1 MLQRITNNFAALTIG
16 GVALAWLF
24 PPAFTWMTDGSI
36 RVAGQPL
43 LSLALGM
50 IMLAMGLTLSFDD
63 YRGLA
68 RMPRALLA
76 GVALQFLVMP
86 LSGFA
91 VAKVLGL
98 EPGLAVGLILVAC
111 CPGGTASNIVT
122 YIARGHVALSVAM
135 TMASTLAAVVLTPL
149 LTGWLA
155 GAYVEIDR
163 LNLLVQMV
171 SVVLVP
177 VVAGTLLNRMFPRAA
192 ERVNAVLPLVA
203 IAVALAV
210 MSVPFPAPDRLV
222 LTPQSL
228 YTDQD
233 VPVSLRRWPGYNA
246 SGSTSLYQGPMRGA
260 GPLQFDGLSFLDVSP
275 AVNSSV
281 ALSAWLDPRRY
292 EHGTTN
298 RYGGI
303 VWMDDFTYFVN
314 SSRPAPS
321 RVSGPARLPAGGYG
335 PVTYTWIADTVLHNT
350 SSAHALPAF
359 AGLLHNA
366 RLLADLPTATDARL
380 RPSTHPIPAGV
391 TVVTAARIALN
402 LLSVMLLLVPFTF
415 MPANAIAHV
424 VHRREVGLDDVSY
437 ASLLTPT
444 HYWISTFLWDMASF
458 SVFAVLAWFVFVFFG
473 RTDIF
478 AGFRSVRA

>member
-203 IAVALAV
+203 I
-210 MSVPFPAPDRLV
+210 MLV
-222 LTPQSL
+222 ILI
-228 YTDQD
+228 
-233 VPVSLRRWPGYNA
+233 V
-246 SGSTSLYQGPMRGA
+246 
-260 GPLQFDGLSFLDVSP
+260 
-275 AVNSSV
+275 
-281 ALSAWLDPRRY
+281 
-292 EHGTTN
+292 
-298 RYGGI
+298 GGI
-303 VWMDDFTYFVN
+303 VGGSKAQIMEHAGVLLLATFLLHALGFGLGYVL
-314 SSRPAPS
+314 
-321 RVSGPARLPAGGYG
+321 ARLLGLGEIEARTISIEVGMQNSGLG
-335 PVTYTWIADTVLHNT
+335 SGLAKT
-350 SSAHALPAF
+350 PAF
-359 AGLLHNA
+359 AAQFADVAQAALAPVPAAISAVWHVVIGS
-366 RLLADLPTATDARL
+366 LLA
-380 RPSTHPIPAGV
+380 GV
-391 TVVTAARIALN
+391 W
-402 LLSVMLLLVPFTF
+402 
-415 MPANAIAHV
+415 
-424 VHRREVGLDDVSY
+424 RRKGD
-437 ASLLTPT
+437 
-444 HYWISTFLWDMASF
+444 
-458 SVFAVLAWFVFVFFG
+458 
-473 RTDIF
+473 
-478 AGFRSVRA
+478 

>member
-76 GVALQFLVMP
+76 GVTLQFLVMP

-177 VVAGTLLNRMFPRAA
+177 VVAGTLLNRLFPRAA

-203 IAVALAV
+203 IV
-210 MSVPFPAPDRLV
+210 LV
-222 LTPQSL
+222 ILI
-228 YTDQD
+228 
-233 VPVSLRRWPGYNA
+233 V
-246 SGSTSLYQGPMRGA
+246 
-260 GPLQFDGLSFLDVSP
+260 
-275 AVNSSV
+275 
-281 ALSAWLDPRRY
+281 
-292 EHGTTN
+292 
-298 RYGGI
+298 GGI
-303 VWMDDFTYFVN
+303 VGGSKAQIAQHAGVLLLATFLLHAMGFAFGY
-314 SSRPAPS
+314 AL
-321 RVSGPARLPAGGYG
+321 ARLLGLGEIEARTISIEVGMQNSGLG
-335 PVTYTWIADTVLHNT
+335 SGLAKT
-350 SSAHALPAF
+350 PAF
-359 AGLLHNA
+359 AA
-366 RLLADLPTATDARL
+366 QFATVAQAALAPV
-380 RPSTHPIPAGV
+380 PA
-391 TVVTAARIALN
+391 
-402 LLSVMLLLVPFTF
+402 
-415 MPANAIAHV
+415 AISAVWHV
-424 VHRREVGLDDVSY
+424 VIGS
-437 ASLLTPT
+437 
-444 HYWISTFLWDMASF
+444 
-458 SVFAVLAWFVFVFFG
+458 VLAGWWRRRG
-473 RTDIF
+473 
-478 AGFRSVRA
+478 